1 MGIYGLSIVLS
12 VLLSL
17 TTPISE
23 PIPSIQLLKG
33 NSAIPIMR
41 TDAPEDLRA
50 DVLSHIAR
58 DWNANE
64 RTETGWYILRSR
76 SSRGETVTNGFRLRM
91 RDDKT
96 VALEILDSGVVR
108 LIGQPSSPDWRS
120 VESTLKSFLNDDRLN
135 NLLNNGR

>member
-1 MGIYGLSIVLS
+1 MGICGLSIVLS
-12 VLLSL
+12 VLLTL
-17 TTPISE
+17 AAPTSE
-23 PIPSIQLLKG
+23 PSIQLLNG
-33 NSAIPIMR
+33 QLVIPIIR
-41 TDAPEDLRA
+41 TDGPKHLRA
-50 DVLSHIAR
+50 EVLSHIEQ

-64 RTETGWYILRSR
+64 RTETGWYVLRSR
-76 SSRGETVTNGFRLRM
+76 SSRGETVTSGFRLRM

-108 LIGQPSSPDWRS
+108 LVGQPSSPDWRF